1 MTGCGNFRRETVHV
15 PLSLAPA
22 PHLKPH
28 LLLDHLII
36 SFPQCDTASSSSP
49 SQIRSNYSSLHRRCC
64 HVALDYFKATA
75 WNMHRGRVRVRGGCG
90 EGVGSHQKNSCYH
103 WTVFEGTVWW
113 SYLWFWYPSWLFKW
127 KKKSFFHIIPLT
139 SETKSMNY
147 YFNDL
152 TTINYL
158 TF

>member
-103 WTVFEGTVWW
+103 WTVFEGTVWFGDEVTCGFDIHLDY
-113 SYLWFWYPSWLFKW
+113 SSEKKNIFFTLYHWLVKQNPW
-127 KKKSFFHIIPLT
+127 TII
-139 SETKSMNY
+139 SM
-147 YFNDL
+147 
-152 TTINYL
+152 I
-158 TF
+158 